1 MFIPFLF
8 CESDVDKLS
17 FIEGC
22 LVNAGLAVPK
32 AHLSGNASM
41 NHEAFTA
48 DFCNKHSKHL
58 GALDTSRESAL
69 RDSLRCGDLTSGFL
83 RVQCPDCDYHYL
95 LPFTCKRLACC
106 PSCYQR
112 RAHGTETFTLTTP

>member
-1 MFIPFLF
+1 MSRQCRARRVQSSPLWQ
-8 CESDVDKLS
+8 CLDESL
-17 FIEGC
+17 
-22 LVNAGLAVPK
+22 
-32 AHLSGNASM
+32 
-41 NHEAFTA
+41 EAFTA

-95 LPFTCKRLACC
+95 LPFICKRPACC

-112 RAHGTETFTLTTP
+112 RAHDTETFTLTTP